1 MAQKPDYYEVLGV
14 SKTATEADIKQAH
27 QKLVLRF
34 HPDRHR
40 AKSEEDK
47 KKFLDEKITSK
58 SVRDAVT
65 SMEGFVQLLTEAEKV
80 LTDKS
85 KRMTYDSYGHQ
96 GLENLAN
103 GKSSGTGQSWA
114 DAAGPIKPMRTYSE
128 DDTFS
133 FFDKV
138 AERNGNSSTGGAD
151 DGLSAEERRA
161 RNREARR
168 NRRNG
173 GNSNSD
179 FTVQTPVEQPV
190 QSVTAPQAD
199 FNTAVKDVEKATDKM
214 RAANQNGATIPLDAL
229 ERFRD
234 NLQDF
239 MGEVDKA
246 IAQAK
251 KAPKNGFNR

>member
-1 MAQKPDYYEVLGV
+1 M
-14 SKTATEADIKQAH
+14 
-27 QKLVLRF
+27 
-34 HPDRHR
+34 
-40 AKSEEDK
+40 
-47 KKFLDEKITSK
+47 
-58 SVRDAVT
+58 
-65 SMEGFVQLLTEAEKV
+65 
-80 LTDKS
+80 
-85 KRMTYDSYGHQ
+85 
-96 GLENLAN
+96 
-103 GKSSGTGQSWA
+103 
-114 DAAGPIKPMRTYSE
+114 
-128 DDTFS
+128 
-133 FFDKV
+133 
-138 AERNGNSSTGGAD
+138 AERNGNSSNGGAD
-151 DGLSAEERRA
+151 DGVSAEERRA

>member
-14 SKTATEADIKQAH
+14 AKTATEAEIKQAH

-40 AKSEEDK
+40 AKSEDEK
-47 KKFLDEKITSK
+47 QKFLDEKIPSK
-58 SVRDAVT
+58 SVRAAVT
-65 SMEGFVQLLTEAEKV
+65 SMESFVQLLTEAEKV
-80 LTDKS
+80 LTDAG
-85 KRMTYDSYGHQ
+85 KRMTYDSHGHQ

-103 GKSSGTGQSWA
+103 GKSAGTGQSWA
-114 DAAGPIKPMRTYSE
+114 DAAGPVKPMRTYSE

-138 AERNGNSSTGGAD
+138 AERNGYNSGGND
-151 DGLSAEERRA
+151 DGLTSEQRRA
-161 RNREARR
+161 RAREARR
-168 NRRNG
+168 NRRNS
-173 GNSNSD
+173 GNGD
-179 FTVQTPVEQPV
+179 FVPETPVEQPV
-190 QSVTAPQAD
+190 QPVTAPQAD
-199 FNTAVKDVEKATDKM
+199 FKTATDKL
-214 RAANQNGATIPLDAL
+214 RAANQNGVVIPLETL
-229 ERFRD
+229 EQFRE

>member
-14 SKTATEADIKQAH
+14 AKTATEAEIKQAH

-40 AKSEEDK
+40 AKSEDDK

-58 SVRDAVT
+58 SVRAAVT

-80 LTDKS
+80 LTDS
-85 KRMTYDSYGHQ
+85 GKRMTYDNYGHQ
-96 GLENLAN
+96 GLENAAN
-103 GKSSGTGQSWA
+103 GKSAGTGQSWS
-114 DAAGPIKPMRTYSE
+114 DAAGPTKPLRTYSE

-138 AERNGNSSTGGAD
+138 AERNGNSSGGFD
-151 DGLSAEERRA
+151 DGLTPDQRRA
-161 RNREARR
+161 KAREARR
-168 NRRNG
+168 NRRG

-179 FTVQTPVEQPV
+179 FAINTPVEQPV
-190 QSVTAPQAD
+190 QPVSTPQAD
-199 FNTAVKDVEKATDKM
+199 FTAAVSEVKNASDKM
-214 RAANQNGATIPLDAL
+214 RTANQSGVTLPLETL
-229 ERFRD
+229 ERFRE

-251 KAPKNGFNR
+251 KAPKNGYNR

>member
-14 SKTATEADIKQAH
+14 AKTATEAEIKQAH

-40 AKSEEDK
+40 AKSEDDK
-47 KKFLDEKITSK
+47 KKFMDEKISSK
-58 SVRDAVT
+58 TVRDAVT

-103 GKSSGTGQSWA
+103 GKSGGTGQSWA
-114 DAAGPIKPMRTYSE
+114 DAAGPVKPMRTYSE
-128 DDTFS
+128 EDTFS

-138 AERNGNSSTGGAD
+138 ADRNGSGNAAD
-151 DGLSAEERRA
+151 DGLTSEQRRA
-161 RNREARR
+161 KAREARR

-173 GNSNSD
+173 GSNSD
-179 FTVQTPVEQPV
+179 FTVETPVEQPV

-199 FNTAVKDVEKATDKM
+199 FNGAVKDVEKATDKM
-214 RAANQNGATIPLDAL
+214 RAANQNGAAIPLDAL

-246 IAQAK
+246 IVQAK

>member
-1 MAQKPDYYEVLGV
+1 MAQKPDYYEVLGIAK
-14 SKTATEADIKQAH
+14 SATEAEIKQAH

-40 AKSEEDK
+40 AKSEEEK
-47 KKFLDEKITSK
+47 QKFLDEKIPSK
-58 SVRDAVT
+58 NVRAAVT

-80 LTDKS
+80 LTDAG

-103 GKSSGTGQSWA
+103 GKSGGTGQSWA
-114 DAAGPIKPMRTYSE
+114 DAAGPVKPMRTYSE

-138 AERNGNSSTGGAD
+138 AERNGSHNSGGD
-151 DGLSAEERRA
+151 DGLTAEQRRA
-161 RNREARR
+161 KAREARR

-173 GNSNSD
+173 GNGD
-179 FTVQTPVEQPV
+179 FAAETSAEQPV
-190 QSVTAPQAD
+190 QPATAPQAD
-199 FNTAVKDVEKATDKM
+199 FNGAVKDVEKATDKL
-214 RAANQNGATIPLDAL
+214 RAANQNGAVIPLETL
-229 ERFRD
+229 ERFRE
-234 NLQDF
+234 NLHDF

>member
-14 SKTATEADIKQAH
+14 AKTASEAEIKQAH

-40 AKSEEDK
+40 AKSEDDK

-58 SVRDAVT
+58 AVRDAVT

-85 KRMTYDSYGHQ
+85 KRTTYDSYGHQ
-96 GLENLAN
+96 GLENLAS

-114 DAAGPIKPMRTYSE
+114 DAAGPVTPMRTWSE
-128 DDTFS
+128 DDTFG

-138 AERNGNSSTGGAD
+138 AERNGNSSGVVE
-151 DGLSAEERRA
+151 DGLTSEQRRA
-161 RNREARR
+161 QAREARR
-168 NRRNG
+168 SRRNG
-173 GNSNSD
+173 NTSNSD
-179 FTVQTPVEQPV
+179 FPVARPVEQPV
-190 QSVTAPQAD
+190 QPVTAPQAD
-199 FNTAVKDVEKATDKM
+199 FKAAVKDVAQASDKI
-214 RAANQNGATIPLDAL
+214 RVANQNGVILPLETL
-229 ERFRD
+229 ERFRE

-239 MGEVDKA
+239 VGEVDKA

-251 KAPKNGFNR
+251 KGPKNGYNR

>member
-14 SKTATEADIKQAH
+14 AKTATEAEIKQAH

-40 AKSEEDK
+40 AKSEDDK
-47 KKFLDEKITSK
+47 KKFLDEKISSK
-58 SVRDAVT
+58 SVRDNVT

-85 KRMTYDSYGHQ
+85 KRTTYDSYGHQ

-114 DAAGPIKPMRTYSE
+114 DAAGPTQPMRTYSE

-138 AERNGNSSTGGAD
+138 AERNGNASNVAD
-151 DGLSAEERRA
+151 DGLTSEQRRA
-161 RNREARR
+161 NAREARR

-179 FTVQTPVEQPV
+179 FSVQPPVEQPV

-199 FNTAVKDVEKATDKM
+199 FNAAVKDVEKATDKM
-214 RAANQNGATIPLDAL
+214 RAANQNGAVIPLETL

-246 IAQAK
+246 IVQAK
-251 KAPKNGFNR
+251 KAPKNGYNR